1 MDLVRNLFWVLAD
14 DEYAK
19 ITPDINRSN
28 KKNLVVY
35 SIIAIVII
43 TFLGILSLTTD
54 ITVKMPAAYFVC
66 DAFLLGVLF
75 VSLKAQ
81 VENTR
86 VIWLCC
92 MLFMTILL
100 ALGMLLGI
108 YDSPD
113 KVSTVFV
120 VLLFAVTLLFTMR
133 PLATDILVIF
143 MSVVFIL
150 SDLQVKQREVFIT
163 DTINVVV
170 FTVISL
176 AVSTFMMK
184 TKIYRFRAELENEK
198 LLDMIKSESLT
209 DELTGISNRKS
220 YEYQFHKYP
229 YVSNNRDFIY
239 VSLDLNGLKTVNDTK
254 GHAAGDELI
263 KGAADCIKQV
273 FSPYGNVYRIGGDE
287 FAAALFVNDEKYE
300 ELRKD
305 FDRTVSEWEG
315 EYNDHMFIAVG
326 AASIHQ
332 HPDASVDELTKIA
345 DKLMYSD
352 KGRYYSLKGHERRGR
367 QKANDVI
374 LSLYT
379 KILKINLS
387 DDTFQIVSVDESEQ
401 TAEMG
406 YDSTISGW
414 FKNFAEM
421 GQVHPDDIA
430 NFLEKTDFDNIKA
443 AFAAGDKVHCIFY
456 RRKIHDQYKQ
466 VMMEIVPVDTYSEH
480 NQEAFLYVKDI
491 EG

>member
-1 MDLVRNLFWVLAD
+1 MSDND
-14 DEYAK
+14 YSK
-19 ITPDINRSN
+19 IIQDINKSN
-28 KKNLVVY
+28 KKNLIVFSGLATVILVVLGVL
-35 SIIAIVII
+35 SCVIPFGAGM
-43 TFLGILSLTTD
+43 T
-54 ITVKMPAAYFVC
+54 AAYFVSAALTFC
-66 DAFLLGVLF
+66 LLFMSIHTHAAKTKSIYLSCVLF
-75 VSLKAQ
+75 MA
-81 VENTR
+81 
-86 VIWLCC
+86 
-92 MLFMTILL
+92 ILL
-100 ALGMLLGI
+100 AFGMLLGV
-108 YDSPD
+108 YDDPANE
-113 KVSTVFV
+113 STVFI
-120 VLLFAVTLLFTMR
+120 VLLLAVPLLFTMR
-133 PLATDILVIF
+133 PLVTDFVILF
-143 MSVVFIL
+143 MSIVFVMTE
-150 SDLQVKQREVFIT
+150 LQVKNPNVFIT
-163 DTINVVV
+163 DTVNVSA
-170 FTVISL
+170 FAVISIF
-176 AVSTFMMK
+176 VSTFMMR
-184 TKIYRFRAELENEK
+184 TKILRFMAESENRDLLE
-198 LLDMIKSESLT
+198 MIKTESLT
-209 DELTGISNRKS
+209 DELTGIGNRKS
-220 YEYQFHKYP
+220 YEYQFNKYTH
-229 YVSNNRDFIY
+229 VSKNRDFIY
-239 VSLDLNGLKTVNDTK
+239 VSLDLNGLKTVNDTM

-287 FAAALFVNDEKYE
+287 FAAALFINDEKYE
-300 ELRKD
+300 ELSRD

-332 HPDASVDELTKIA
+332 YPDASVNELTKIA
-345 DKLMYSD
+345 DKLMYTD

-414 FKNFAEM
+414 FRNFAEM
-421 GQVHPDDIA
+421 GRVHPDDKA
-430 NFLEKTDFDNIKA
+430 RFLEKTDFDNIKA

-456 RRKIHDQYKQ
+456 RRKINDQFKQ